1 MKYLMLEERT
11 DLIRKEMATFPT
23 EFGLRGFPGKRF
35 RISIGDSYVT
45 QEQREGGAPDDYK
58 APAILLYT
66 HVFSDERGEWLAFAK
81 GTPSELR
88 KEVTE

>member
-1 MKYLMLEERT
+1 MTPKQRLYFTRSEEKT
-11 DLIRKEMATFPT
+11 MIEKAASAFPA
-23 EFGLRGFPGKRF
+23 EYGLRAFPGRRF
-35 RISIGDSYVT
+35 RISIEDSYLAY
-45 QEQREGGAPDDYK
+45 ESGDDQ
-58 APAILLYT
+58 PPVILLYT

>member
-1 MKYLMLEERT
+1 ME
-11 DLIRKEMATFPT
+11 AFPA

-58 APAILLYT
+58 APVILLYT
-66 HVFSDERGEWLAFAK
+66 HVFNDERGEWLAFAK